1 MRISDWSS
9 DVCSSDLHDGEAAGE
24 VHAEEADHLGVAH
37 AGAHDEAEARE
48 LQKRE
53 ERRYGAGGDD
63 DEEQPPGREEDEA
76 LEKERKSV
84 VEGKRVSVRVE
95 LGGRRNMKK
104 KKTKTPNRH
113 RR

>member
-24 VHAEEADHLGVAH
+24 VHAEEAHHLGVAH

-63 DEEQPPGREEDEA
+63 DEEQPPGREEGEA
-76 LEKERKSV
+76 LEKRHRDPEAGDRFGHLRTEAVEDRKST
-84 VEGKRVSVRVE
+84 RLNSS
-95 LGGRRNMKK
+95 
-104 KKTKTPNRH
+104 H
-113 RR
+113 